1 MLFNEGK
8 NKMLGKKNIKK
19 KIGILT
25 GGGDCPG
32 LNMAIKTVAQYAMNK
47 YGWEVVGVKN
57 AINGIVSDVK
67 LSGEDSDII
76 EFGPSFSFSEYVRQ
90 GGTFLGS
97 FKKIKTKRYRN
108 VQNDEDLVSVML
120 PTFRKNI
127 KEFNIDGLIATG
139 GDGTMFMLN
148 YLCEKSKIP
157 FVGIPKTID
166 NDTPGTE
173 ISIGFS
179 SAVDAIVNAM
189 DSIFWTAKG
198 HRRAIVTQVMGRD
211 TGHLAMHSGVASCAD
226 VILVPEIPYTL
237 SGIIKKIKDI
247 KTKEKRDY
255 FVIVVAEGA
264 GLEKGKPLP
273 KSADYT
279 VAEYIAKALDKAGIE
294 ARADNLG
301 YIQRGGLPNG
311 YDRMLA
317 AELAVL
323 AVDLMADGQS
333 AVMAGMKD
341 GKPAKVPLKN
351 VCKKETRGLNLSSP
365 IVKTAIKSGI
375 YIGDVKKVK

>member
-1 MLFNEGK
+1 
-8 NKMLGKKNIKK
+8 MLGRKNNKK
-19 KIGILT
+19 KRIAILT

-32 LNMAIKTVAQYAMNK
+32 LNMAIKAVSQYAMNK
-47 YGWEVVGVKN
+47 YGWEVFGVKN
-57 AINGIVSDVK
+57 ALNGLLDEIKFEGD
-67 LSGEDSDII
+67 DADII
-76 EFGPSFSFSEYVRQ
+76 PFTSSFPFGEYVRQ

-97 FKKIKTKRYRN
+97 FKKIKLKKFKD
-108 VQNDEDLVSVML
+108 VKNDEELVEVML
-120 PTFRKNI
+120 PFFRKHI
-127 KEFNIDGLIATG
+127 KELNIDGMIATG

-148 YLCEKSKIP
+148 FLCEKVKIP

-179 SAVDAIVNAM
+179 SAVDACVNAL

-198 HRRAIVTQVMGRD
+198 HKRVIVTQVMGRN
-211 TGHLAMHSGVASCAD
+211 TGHLAMHSGVASGAD
-226 VILVPEIPYTL
+226 VILTPEIPYTL
-237 SGIIKKIKDI
+237 SGVIKKIKSLR
-247 KTKEKRDY
+247 TLEKRDY
-255 FVIVVAEGA
+255 AVIVVAEGA
-264 GLEKGKPLP
+264 GLENGKSVP
-273 KSADYT
+273 KKADYT

-317 AELAVL
+317 SELGVL
-323 AVDLMADGQS
+323 AVDLMAEGHT

-341 GKPAKVPLKN
+341 GKPTKVLLKN

-365 IVKTAIKSGI
+365 IVKTAKNLGI
-375 YIGDVKKVK
+375 YIGERRKK

>member
-1 MLFNEGK
+1 MLR
-8 NKMLGKKNIKK
+8 KKSNKK
-19 KIGILT
+19 KRIAILT

-32 LNMAIKTVAQYAMNK
+32 LNMAIKAVSQYAMNK
-47 YGWEVVGVKN
+47 YGWEVMGVKN
-57 AINGIVSDVK
+57 ALNGLLDEIKFD
-67 LSGEDSDII
+67 GDDADII
-76 EFGPSFSFSEYVRQ
+76 PFTPSFSFSEYVRQ

-97 FKKIKTKRYRN
+97 FRKLKTKKFKD
-108 VQNDEDLVSVML
+108 VKSDEELVEVMF
-120 PTFRKNI
+120 PFFKKHI
-127 KEFNIDGLIATG
+127 KELNIDGMIATG

-148 YLCEKSKIP
+148 FLCEKVKIP

-179 SAVDAIVNAM
+179 SSVDACVNAL

-198 HRRAIVTQVMGRD
+198 HRRAIVTQVMGRN

-226 VILVPEIPYTL
+226 VILTPEIPYTL
-237 SGIIKKIKDI
+237 SGVIKKVKSL
-247 KTKEKRDY
+247 KTLEKRDY
-255 FVIVVAEGA
+255 AVIVVAEGA

-273 KSADYT
+273 KNADYT

-317 AELAVL
+317 AELGVL
-323 AVDLMADGQS
+323 AVDLMAEGHT

-341 GKPAKVPLKN
+341 GKPAKVLLKN

-365 IVKTAIKSGI
+365 IVKTAKNLGI
-375 YIGDVKKVK
+375 YIGEKIKK

>member
-32 LNMAIKTVAQYAMNK
+32 LNMVIKTVAQYAMNK

-76 EFGPSFSFSEYVRQ
+76 EFSPSFSFSEYVRQ

-226 VILVPEIPYTL
+226 IILVPEIP
-237 SGIIKKIKDI
+237 
-247 KTKEKRDY
+247 
-255 FVIVVAEGA
+255 
-264 GLEKGKPLP
+264 
-273 KSADYT
+273 
-279 VAEYIAKALDKAGIE
+279 
-294 ARADNLG
+294 
-301 YIQRGGLPNG
+301 
-311 YDRMLA
+311 
-317 AELAVL
+317 
-323 AVDLMADGQS
+323 
-333 AVMAGMKD
+333 
-341 GKPAKVPLKN
+341 
-351 VCKKETRGLNLSSP
+351 
-365 IVKTAIKSGI
+365 
-375 YIGDVKKVK
+375 

>member
-1 MLFNEGK
+1 
-8 NKMLGKKNIKK
+8 MLGVKKSKK
-19 KIGILT
+19 KRIAILT

-32 LNMAIKTVAQYAMNK
+32 LNMVIKTVSQYAMNK
-47 YGWEVVGVKN
+47 YGWEVIGVKN
-57 AINGIVSDVK
+57 ALNGLLNEIKFDGDDADLIK
-67 LSGEDSDII
+67 FL
-76 EFGPSFSFSEYVRQ
+76 PSFPFSEYIRQ

-97 FKKIKTKRYRN
+97 FKKLKTKRFKDIN
-108 VQNDEDLVSVML
+108 TDEKLVDVML
-120 PTFRKNI
+120 PLFKKHI
-127 KEFNIDGLIATG
+127 KDLNIDGLIATG

-148 YLCEKSKIP
+148 FLCEKTKIP

-179 SAVDAIVNAM
+179 SAVDACVNAL

-211 TGHLAMHSGVASCAD
+211 TGHLAMHAGVSSGAD
-226 VILVPEIPYTL
+226 IILVPEIPYTL
-237 SGIIKKIKDI
+237 SGIVKKIKQI
-247 KTKEKRDY
+247 KTLEKRDY
-255 FVIVVAEGA
+255 FLIVVAEGC
-264 GLEKGKPLP
+264 GLEKGKSLP
-273 KSADYT
+273 KNANYT
-279 VAEYIAKALDKAGIE
+279 VAEYIVKALDKEKID
-294 ARADNLG
+294 ARADELG

-323 AVDLMADGQS
+323 AVDMMAEGQS

-341 GKPAKVPLKN
+341 GKPAKVLLKN
-351 VCKKETRGLNLSSP
+351 VCKKETRCLDLNSP
-365 IVKTAIKSGI
+365 IVKTAVKTGI
-375 YIGDVKKVK
+375 YIGELKNKK

>member
-1 MLFNEGK
+1 MLS
-8 NKMLGKKNIKK
+8 KKSNKK
-19 KIGILT
+19 KCIAILT

-32 LNMAIKTVAQYAMNK
+32 LNMAIKAVSQYAMNK
-47 YGWEVVGVKN
+47 YGWEVMGVKN
-57 AINGIVSDVK
+57 ALNGLLDEIKFD
-67 LSGEDSDII
+67 GDDADII
-76 EFGPSFSFSEYVRQ
+76 PFTPSFSFSEYVRQ

-97 FKKIKTKRYRN
+97 FRKLKTKKFKD
-108 VQNDEDLVSVML
+108 VKSDEELVEVML
-120 PTFRKNI
+120 PFFKKHI
-127 KEFNIDGLIATG
+127 KELNIDGMIATG

-148 YLCEKSKIP
+148 FLCEKVKIP

-179 SAVDAIVNAM
+179 SSVDACVNAL

-198 HRRAIVTQVMGRD
+198 HRRAIVTQVMGRN

-226 VILVPEIPYTL
+226 VILTPEIPYTL
-237 SGIIKKIKDI
+237 SGVIKKVKSL
-247 KTKEKRDY
+247 KTLEKRDY
-255 FVIVVAEGA
+255 AVIVVAEGA

-273 KSADYT
+273 KNADYT

-317 AELAVL
+317 AELGVL
-323 AVDLMADGQS
+323 AVDLMAEGHT

-341 GKPAKVPLKN
+341 GKPAKVLLKN

-365 IVKTAIKSGI
+365 IVKTAKNLGI
-375 YIGDVKKVK
+375 YIGEKIKK

>member
-1 MLFNEGK
+1 M
-8 NKMLGKKNIKK
+8 
-19 KIGILT
+19 
-25 GGGDCPG
+25 
-32 LNMAIKTVAQYAMNK
+32 
-47 YGWEVVGVKN
+47 
-57 AINGIVSDVK
+57 
-67 LSGEDSDII
+67 
-76 EFGPSFSFSEYVRQ
+76 
-90 GGTFLGS
+90 
-97 FKKIKTKRYRN
+97 
-108 VQNDEDLVSVML
+108 
-120 PTFRKNI
+120 
-127 KEFNIDGLIATG
+127 IATG

-148 YLCEKSKIP
+148 FLCEKVKIP

-179 SAVDAIVNAM
+179 SSVDACVNAL

-198 HRRAIVTQVMGRD
+198 HRRAIVTQVMGRN

-226 VILVPEIPYTL
+226 VILTPEIPYTL
-237 SGIIKKIKDI
+237 SGVIKKVKSL
-247 KTKEKRDY
+247 KTLEKRDY
-255 FVIVVAEGA
+255 AVIVVAEGA

-273 KSADYT
+273 KNADYT

-317 AELAVL
+317 AELGVL
-323 AVDLMADGQS
+323 AVDLMAEGHT

-341 GKPAKVPLKN
+341 GKPAKVLLKN

-365 IVKTAIKSGI
+365 IVKTAKNLGI
-375 YIGDVKKVK
+375 YIGEKIKK

>member
-1 MLFNEGK
+1 MLS
-8 NKMLGKKNIKK
+8 KKSNKK
-19 KIGILT
+19 KRIAILT

-32 LNMAIKTVAQYAMNK
+32 LNMAIKAVSQYAMNK
-47 YGWEVVGVKN
+47 YGWEVMGVKN
-57 AINGIVSDVK
+57 ALNGLLDEIKFD
-67 LSGEDSDII
+67 GDDADII
-76 EFGPSFSFSEYVRQ
+76 PFTPSFSFSEYVRQ

-97 FKKIKTKRYRN
+97 FRKLKTKKFKD
-108 VQNDEDLVSVML
+108 VKSDEELVEVML
-120 PTFRKNI
+120 PFFKKHI
-127 KEFNIDGLIATG
+127 KELNIDGMIATG

-148 YLCEKSKIP
+148 FLCEKVKIP

-179 SAVDAIVNAM
+179 SSVDACVNAL

-198 HRRAIVTQVMGRD
+198 HRRAIVTQVMGRN

-226 VILVPEIPYTL
+226 VILTPEIPYTL
-237 SGIIKKIKDI
+237 NGVIKKVKSL
-247 KTKEKRDY
+247 KTLEKRDY
-255 FVIVVAEGA
+255 AVIVVAEGA

-273 KSADYT
+273 KNADYT

-317 AELAVL
+317 AELGVL
-323 AVDLMADGQS
+323 AVDLIDEGHT

-341 GKPAKVPLKN
+341 GKPAKVLLKN

-365 IVKTAIKSGI
+365 IVKTAKNLGI
-375 YIGDVKKVK
+375 YIGEKIKK

>member
-1 MLFNEGK
+1 MLS
-8 NKMLGKKNIKK
+8 KKSNKK
-19 KIGILT
+19 KRIAILT

-32 LNMAIKTVAQYAMNK
+32 LNMAIKAVSQYAMNK
-47 YGWEVVGVKN
+47 YGWEVMGVKN
-57 AINGIVSDVK
+57 ALNGLLDEIKFD
-67 LSGEDSDII
+67 GDDADII
-76 EFGPSFSFSEYVRQ
+76 PFTPSFSFSEYVRQ

-97 FKKIKTKRYRN
+97 FRKLKTKKFKD
-108 VQNDEDLVSVML
+108 VKSDEELVEVML
-120 PTFRKNI
+120 PFFKKHI
-127 KEFNIDGLIATG
+127 KELNIDGMIATG

-148 YLCEKSKIP
+148 FLCEKVKIP

-179 SAVDAIVNAM
+179 SSVDACVNAL

-198 HRRAIVTQVMGRD
+198 HRRAIVTQVMGRN

-226 VILVPEIPYTL
+226 VILTPEIPYTL
-237 SGIIKKIKDI
+237 SGVIKKVKSL
-247 KTKEKRDY
+247 KTLEKRDY
-255 FVIVVAEGA
+255 AVIVVAEGA

-273 KSADYT
+273 KNADYT

-301 YIQRGGLPNG
+301 YIQRGGLPHG

-317 AELAVL
+317 AELGVL
-323 AVDLMADGQS
+323 AVDLMAEGHT

-341 GKPAKVPLKN
+341 GKPAKVLLKN

-365 IVKTAIKSGI
+365 IVKTAKNLGI
-375 YIGDVKKVK
+375 YIGEKIKK

>member
-1 MLFNEGK
+1 MLS
-8 NKMLGKKNIKK
+8 KKSNKK
-19 KIGILT
+19 KRIAILT

-32 LNMAIKTVAQYAMNK
+32 LNMAIKAVSQYAMNK
-47 YGWEVVGVKN
+47 YGWEVMGVKN
-57 AINGIVSDVK
+57 ALNGLLDEIKFD
-67 LSGEDSDII
+67 GDDADII
-76 EFGPSFSFSEYVRQ
+76 PFTPSFSFSEYVRQ

-97 FKKIKTKRYRN
+97 FRKLKTKKFKD
-108 VQNDEDLVSVML
+108 VKSDEELVEVML
-120 PTFRKNI
+120 PFFKKHI
-127 KEFNIDGLIATG
+127 KELNIDGMIATG

-148 YLCEKSKIP
+148 FLCEKVKIP

-179 SAVDAIVNAM
+179 SSVDACVNAL

-198 HRRAIVTQVMGRD
+198 HRRAIVTQVMGRN

-226 VILVPEIPYTL
+226 VILTPEIPYTL
-237 SGIIKKIKDI
+237 SGVIKKVKSL
-247 KTKEKRDY
+247 KTLEKRDY
-255 FVIVVAEGA
+255 AVIVVAEGA

-273 KSADYT
+273 KNADYT

-317 AELAVL
+317 AELGVL
-323 AVDLMADGQS
+323 AVDLMAEGHT

-341 GKPAKVPLKN
+341 GKPAKVLLKN

-365 IVKTAIKSGI
+365 IVKTAKNLGI
-375 YIGDVKKVK
+375 YIGEKIKK